1 MTMMT
6 MMTTMMTMMTMMSI
20 VAFCLFPALEA
31 FEVSHY
37 NTKATLPLS
46 FSVRR
51 KEQGITCLFDK
62 NKRNDDDNVNDN
74 DDEVIME
81 EETVVEVG
89 TKEYYTGFL
98 SSPIQDE
105 TVAQR
110 GNGLEQALKLGGGV
124 LVVLV
129 VLVAGF
135 LASNDLI

>member
-1 MTMMT
+1 MMMMMT
-6 MMTTMMTMMTMMSI
+6 MTI
-20 VAFCLFPALEA
+20 VVALCMFPVLEA
-31 FEVSHY
+31 FEVSYHHS
-37 NTKATLPLS
+37 TKATRPLL

-51 KEQGITCLFDK
+51 KEQQGITTCLFDK
-62 NKRNDDDNVNDN
+62 IKRDDDYDN
-74 DDEVIME
+74 DDEIIME

-124 LVVLV
+124 VVVLAVLV
-129 VLVAGF
+129 VGF